1 LKIAIII
8 PARFKSSRFPGKP
21 LAKILGVELIIR
33 VLKICS
39 KALNKKNIFV
49 ATDNYKI
56 KKIVERNNFKSIMT
70 SKVCKTGTDRVAEAS
85 KKIKAKIY
93 INVQGDEPLINYKDI
108 LKIIKYKK
116 KFPNHVICGY
126 TKILKNENPKN
137 LNIPKVAIN
146 KNEELVYMSRS
157 VIPGS
162 KENEKKLKIK
172 YLKQV
177 CIYAFNSEELKI
189 YGYNKKK
196 SNLEKL
202 EDIEILRFFE
212 INKKIKMVK
221 TSSGS
226 LAVDQK
232 KDIKKIEKLL
242 KSYRK

>member
-1 LKIAIII
+1 
-8 PARFKSSRFPGKP
+8 
-21 LAKILGVELIIR
+21 
-33 VLKICS
+33 
-39 KALNKKNIFV
+39 
-49 ATDNYKI
+49 
-56 KKIVERNNFKSIMT
+56 
-70 SKVCKTGTDRVAEAS
+70 
-85 KKIKAKIY
+85 
-93 INVQGDEPLINYKDI
+93 
-108 LKIIKYKK
+108 
-116 KFPNHVICGY
+116 
-126 TKILKNENPKN
+126 
-137 LNIPKVAIN
+137 
-146 KNEELVYMSRS
+146 MSRS